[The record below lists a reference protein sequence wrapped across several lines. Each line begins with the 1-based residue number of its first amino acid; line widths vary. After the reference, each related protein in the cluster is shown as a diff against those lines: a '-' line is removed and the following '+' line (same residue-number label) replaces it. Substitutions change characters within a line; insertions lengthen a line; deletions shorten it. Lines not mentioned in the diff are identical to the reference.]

1 MLCSSTGIAS
11 VPLPLCRPLQ
21 ATHTGFAYV
30 NQDNVFRV
38 CDQPHPLIV
47 DQIVRQCSEGRLE
60 EAYEGMRGLC
70 DMGFS
75 PQVCAAVTWCGV
87 TSSCGAAV
95 YDMHLVV
102 VRPMSGITTMY

>member
-1 MLCSSTGIAS
+1 MKCSTRHQAACSA
-11 VPLPLCRPLQ
+11 RPAPQ

-30 NQDNVFRV
+30 NQENVFRV

-70 DMGFS
+70 NMGFS
-75 PQVCAAVTWCGV
+75 PQVCCSAVLRVCC
-87 TSSCGAAV
+87 SAV
-95 YDMHLVV
+95 LRVCCW
-102 VRPMSGITTMY
+102 R